1 MTANVAGRQRL
12 WRFDMTHELIERAR
26 KQREMQEQRQQAT
39 QARQAKFDEAL
50 EELDRREYLLSF
62 PDQHW
67 AGDSH
72 LQIKEDRDDL
82 LKLLDEEDG
91 MPDMAS
97 VAGPARGS
105 EKTTD
110 QLLTEIRESLDAGK

>member
-1 MTANVAGRQRL
+1 
-12 WRFDMTHELIERAR
+12 MTHELIDRAR
-26 KQREMQEQRQQAT
+26 KQREMQEQREQAT
-39 QARQAKFDEAL
+39 RARQARFDEAL
-50 EELDRREYLLSF
+50 EELDRREYLLAF

-72 LQIKEDRDDL
+72 LQIKEDREDL

-105 EKTTD
+105 ETKSTD
-110 QLLTEIRESLDAGK
+110 ELLAEIRDSLDASN

>member
-1 MTANVAGRQRL
+1 
-12 WRFDMTHELIERAR
+12 MTHDLITRAR
-26 KQREMQEQRQQAT
+26 KQREMQEQREQAT
-39 QARQAKFDEAL
+39 RARQARFDEAL

-82 LKLLDEEDG
+82 LALMDEDDG

-105 EKTTD
+105 ETKTTD